1 MYRIQAIICYV
12 GGSGGDFLK
21 TLCLQQFKTDIKLEH
36 NVTDTGLVLH
46 NRRYFKDITLDY
58 CNTNI
63 VPEVF
68 DWSQVDPVEN
78 SHHYFDWFTTL
89 AEKFYYIDF
98 PESSAIGIIDVYV
111 SKRHQSNLTQF
122 IEAHKQTLPL
132 WAQQRIT
139 EHNARQIFSSMWVKQ
154 MRIWK
159 TMPNMHAIAL
169 SDFFNRQKLIDIVQQ
184 LTQRPVQDFDRFDQT
199 FTTWTEKNKVLRNS
213 VC

>member
-1 MYRIQAIICYV
+1 MYCIQAIICYV

-98 PESSAIGIIDVYV
+98 LKS
-111 SKRHQSNLTQF
+111 QSMYYL
-122 IEAHKQTLPL
+122 
-132 WAQQRIT
+132 
-139 EHNARQIFSSMWVKQ
+139 
-154 MRIWK
+154 
-159 TMPNMHAIAL
+159 
-169 SDFFNRQKLIDIVQQ
+169 
-184 LTQRPVQDFDRFDQT
+184 
-199 FTTWTEKNKVLRNS
+199 
-213 VC
+213 